1 MNGEVETVA
10 EVREIG
16 SASERKELPPALTRR
31 DFESE
36 FGLVGRS
43 PAMLQV
49 YETIEQVAPTDIS
62 VLITGESG
70 TGKELVAKAIH
81 GLSRRRHKPLV
92 TVNCGAIPEGIIE
105 SELFGHEK
113 GAFTGAVTVRKG
125 YFEAADGGTIF
136 LDEIGD
142 MPLGT
147 QVKVLRV
154 LEGHEFMRVGG
165 TELRRVDVRVI
176 AATNRDLWQRVQE
189 GEFREDLYY
198 RLNAV
203 NIRMP
208 ALREHPEDIPLLVR
222 KFTRDFCS
230 ANNIEF
236 EGFTDGAIRLMQE
249 YPWPGN
255 VRELKNLVE
264 KVIVL
269 ERGKRVDEF
278 RLAKYLQLPRLEERS
293 LPVHLNRPKD
303 EVEREFIY
311 RALLDLK
318 NEIAQLR
325 ELLLQRVAPVPSLGP
340 WRPGHPPPEVID
352 VTPHANATVPNGDMT
367 LQEME
372 KQLIERTL
380 ERYGGNK
387 RRAAKALGISERT
400 LYRKIKE
407 YQLPF

>member
-1 MNGEVETVA
+1 
-10 EVREIG
+10 
-16 SASERKELPPALTRR
+16 
-31 DFESE
+31 
-36 FGLVGRS
+36 
-43 PAMLQV
+43 MLQV